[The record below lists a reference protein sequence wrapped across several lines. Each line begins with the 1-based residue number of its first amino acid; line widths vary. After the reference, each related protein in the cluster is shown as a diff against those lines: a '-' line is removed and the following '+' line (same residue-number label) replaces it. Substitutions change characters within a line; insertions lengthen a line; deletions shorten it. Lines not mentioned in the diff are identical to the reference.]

1 MKKTAIFCLLI
12 VFISCKY
19 DRDKLDDN
27 KSTFSDKDS
36 TSITSSN
43 NEFNQTNFKD
53 RAEELIYIRE
63 YLKYKLPQIIIEKD
77 PDLIKTL
84 QYELIA
90 EGENPSLTDV
100 ALRTRKYKFEYD
112 RSMSNII
119 NRKYN
124 FKKVKELL
132 ESKGEIE
139 FKTSETSRI
148 YYNNYN
154 QESTNYDDEKD
165 NKKSQDDD
173 VLNSIKSESKVSDKE
188 NADVIDN
195 NFDNRKIIYKP
206 SPKYICNEQGKV
218 IVSILVNRNGECIE
232 ANAGVTGT
240 TNNAKCLLD
249 EAKIA
254 AMNTKWEPN
263 DKAPI
268 NQSGKIVYNFNLN

>member
-12 VFISCKY
+12 VFVSCKY

-119 NRKYN
+119 NGKYS

-139 FKTSETSRI
+139 FKSSETSRI
-148 YYNNYN
+148 YHNNYK
-154 QESTNYDDEKD
+154 QESTNYDDEND
-165 NKKSQDDD
+165 NKKSQDDN

-188 NADVIDN
+188 NADAIAN
-195 NFDNRKIIYKP
+195 NFDNRKIIYKS

-218 IVSILVNRNGECIE
+218 VVSILVNRNGECID

-268 NQSGKIVYNFNLN
+268 TQTGKITYNFNLN